1 MVFKLY
7 FFIIF
12 FFLISSIMGDDRCQT
27 RCGYKEINFPFQLK
41 NQPNECRCGYPVF
54 DVSCNK
60 QTDTIIAFPSS
71 GNFTAQIIGNVEQ
84 IIEIGDPNGCLA
96 KRLLEGFDLSG
107 TPFQTVYLRNFTLL
121 NCSNDV
127 PFWYPEFVT
136 YISCLSSE
144 NNYTVAISVD
154 RPDLFVPFSSCLE
167 IATVSVSSLLKW
179 EYLTDTMWLTWNEP
193 DCKRCLKS
201 GGVCKYNKN
210 TGFDVGYS
218 VDLDPGSSNLAKY
231 FAIFLAVSVFFI
243 VGLVI
248 CISRVKC
255 CLHKWRNTNTET
267 FTYGSTILQSNAVK
281 KGLDQRV
288 IEMYPTMVFGGSR
301 ELPNPNDSICS
312 ICLVEYQAKDT
323 LKTTPSEFFLESLN
337 GLFKFLLGT
346 PVIVIVVCIVYYNVR
361 VHCYDHG
368 HHPNL
373 PRPNDNTC
381 SIRLSEYQA
390 KETIRT
396 IPYCSHYFHANCI
409 DEWLKLNAACPVCHN
424 TPDYDSAHLLTYSTL
439 SSSPRPPL

>member
-1 MVFKLY
+1 
-7 FFIIF
+7 
-12 FFLISSIMGDDRCQT
+12 MGVDRCQT
-27 RCGYKEINFPFQLK
+27 RYGYKEINFPFQLK
-41 NQPNECRCGYPVF
+41 NQPNEYRCRYPGL
-54 DVSCNK
+54 DVSCNN
-60 QTDTIIAFPSS
+60 QTDTSIAFPSS

-84 IIEIGDPNGCLA
+84 IIEIADPNGCLA

-107 TPFQTVYLRNFTLL
+107 TPFLTVYLQNFMLL

-127 PFWYPEFVT
+127 PF
-136 YISCLSSE
+136 S
-144 NNYTVAISVD
+144 
-154 RPDLFVPFSSCLE
+154 
-167 IATVSVSSLLKW
+167 TVSVSSLLNW

-201 GGVCKYNKN
+201 GVCKYNKN
-210 TGFDVGYS
+210 TGFDDGCS

-248 CISRVKC
+248 CISRMKC

-288 IEMYPTMVFGGSR
+288 IEMYPTMV
-301 ELPNPNDSICS
+301 
-312 ICLVEYQAKDT
+312 VDT
-323 LKTTPSEFFLESLN
+323 LKTIPSCMHYFHANCEFFLESLN
-337 GLFKFLLGT
+337 GLFKLLLGT
-346 PVIVIVVCIVYYNVR
+346 PVIVIVVCIVYYYVR

-368 HHPNL
+368 QHPNVEIFSLSAEQQLSSL

-381 SIRLSEYQA
+381 SICLSEYQA

-396 IPYCSHYFHANCI
+396 IPYSSHYFHANCM
-409 DEWLKLNAACPVCHN
+409 
-424 TPDYDSAHLLTYSTL
+424 SGL
-439 SSSPRPPL
+439 S

>member
-1 MVFKLY
+1 
-7 FFIIF
+7 
-12 FFLISSIMGDDRCQT
+12 MGDDRCQT
-27 RCGYKEINFPFQLK
+27 RFGYKEINFPFQLK
-41 NQPNECRCGYPVF
+41 NQPNEYRCRYPGL
-54 DVSCNK
+54 DVSCNN
-60 QTDTIIAFPSS
+60 QTDTSIAFPSS

-107 TPFQTVYLRNFTLL
+107 TPFQTVCLQNFTLL

-127 PFWYPEFVT
+127 PFCYPEFVT

-144 NNYTVAISVD
+144 NNYTLAISVD

-167 IATVSVSSLLKW
+167 IATVSVSSLLNW

-210 TGFDVGYS
+210 TGFDDGCS

-231 FAIFLAVSVFFI
+231 FAIFWAVSVFFI

-248 CISRVKC
+248 CISRMKC

-267 FTYGSTILQSNAVK
+267 FTYGSTVLQSNAVK

-288 IEMYPTMVFGGSR
+288 IEMYPTMAVGGSR

-312 ICLVEYQAKDT
+312 ICLVEYETKDT
-323 LKTTPSEFFLESLN
+323 LKTIPSCVHYFHANCVWMSGLSVMQPVLYVGSEFFLESLN
-337 GLFKFLLGT
+337 SLFKFLLGT
-346 PVIVIVVCIVYYNVR
+346 PVIVIVVCIVYYYVR

-368 HHPNL
+368 QHPNVEIF
-373 PRPNDNTC
+373 
-381 SIRLSEYQA
+381 SLSAEQQ
-390 KETIRT
+390 
-396 IPYCSHYFHANCI
+396 
-409 DEWLKLNAACPVCHN
+409 
-424 TPDYDSAHLLTYSTL
+424 L
-439 SSSPRPPL
+439 SSVTINGLDSSRIETYPITLL